1 MNSLRHVGIYV
12 QDIDR
17 LEKFY
22 AEAFGMTVIC
32 SKAEDANEL
41 LDELLEQQNSKI
53 LTTKLI
59 TEYGRQAG
67 TGDMVELVKVRGCQQ
82 EVLRHSVYQ
91 PGTAHLAFGVTDME
105 STLQRIRLLEGIQ
118 KTKVRQMENG
128 NKLCFCT
135 DPEGNW
141 IELIE
146 RAE

>member
-22 AEAFGMTVIC
+22 AEAFQMTVIC

-41 LDELLEQQNSKI
+41 LDELLECSGSKI
-53 LTTKLI
+53 FTTKLI
-59 TEYGRQAG
+59 TEYGKLAG
-67 TGDMVELVKVRGCQQ
+67 TGDMVELVKVKGGQQ
-82 EVLRHSVYQ
+82 EALRHPVYQ
-91 PGTAHLAFGVTDME
+91 PGTAHLAFGITDME
-105 STLQRIRLLEGIQ
+105 GTLQRIQRLAGLQ
-118 KTKVRQMENG
+118 KTRIRQMENG
-128 NKLCFCT
+128 NRLCFCT